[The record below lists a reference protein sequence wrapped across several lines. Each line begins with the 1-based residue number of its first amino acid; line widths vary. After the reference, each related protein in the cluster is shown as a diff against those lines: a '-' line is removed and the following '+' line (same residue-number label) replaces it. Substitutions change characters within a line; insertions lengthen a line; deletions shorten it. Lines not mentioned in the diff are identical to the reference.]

1 MLNIEI
7 KRATQVPGIYSCYLS
22 FSGYNENWIAVIRQ
36 FNTRKYDKDTRT
48 WEFPLYNLSDIV
60 SRYQNVPITIHWKKD
75 KSPDVVQVPELD
87 LKRPLFPHQQVA
99 VEYGLMHPKYLLL
112 DSMGCVAGDTVVEL
126 QYKLLDKSKY
136 AGLRK
141 RPIREFY
148 KLHKERPEIKF
159 KARCLKDDHF
169 GLNDVVDILY
179 SGEKEV
185 FELTTEDGKN
195 IKVTKDHKILTPNG
209 YVELQNLKV
218 GDTILTNGD
227 YKCIECGSTENICK
241 RNGKFKGYCRKCM
254 YKYRPVLRGKEH
266 KALYASEENPVF
278 SIHPDG
284 YVYISY
290 AGVNKHPNHRS
301 DGLGYHIYLM
311 TKKLGRP
318 LKRGECVHHIDGNK
332 LNNSIENLKLMTI
345 SEHSKEHSKTNVS
358 NFYKDFVKK
367 NGSKIIMVPHI
378 SKIKS
383 IEYFGIT
390 DTYDI
395 KMLSPYNNFIA
406 NKIVVH
412 NCGKTGSVIA
422 TAIAL
427 KKLGK
432 IKQCLI
438 ICCVSDLQYNWVN
451 EIKTVCDEDYW
462 VLGTRYRKNK
472 KNFDGTPKE
481 YAGSVSDRIE
491 DLKTHKEFFLIT
503 NKETLQ
509 KDEFVDILRGKTKFK
524 TDVTFLAI
532 DEVHKGCGNP
542 TNVTG
547 KNLQKLDNMEY
558 IIPMTGTP
566 LRNKPFDAW
575 APLHLIGKENAS
587 YSQFKAY
594 YSVYGQFND
603 VVEYKNLENLQMQ
616 LQDCSLRRVKEEVL
630 KFMPPKIFQNV
641 YVTMN
646 DRQQMIYDEAYSWA
660 LANIDLISDS
670 PNPLA
675 QLIRLRQATGYTG
688 ILSSTIHE
696 SAKLDR
702 IEEDVEEIIE
712 NNEKCLIFSNW
723 TDITDELYRR
733 LSAKY
738 KCLRITGKDVKDG
751 NEVEDIKHKFQTDP
765 EYKILIGTTSKMGTG
780 HTLTA
785 ASWVLFADEPWTM
798 ADKDQAVDRTH
809 RPGQNNTVNIRTYI
823 TKDTIDEQVNKIVE
837 NKGDMAKFIVD
848 GQVKQK
854 KGELVKF
861 LLNIEQ

>member
-1 MLNIEI
+1 MLEIEI

-36 FNTRKYDKDTRT
+36 FNTRKYDKETKT

-60 SRYQNVPITIHWKKD
+60 GRYQNVPITIHWKKD
-75 KSPDVVQVPELD
+75 KSPDIVEVPELN

-99 VEYGLMHPKYLLL
+99 VEYGLMHSKYLLL
-112 DSMGCVAGDTVVEL
+112 DSMG
-126 QYKLLDKSKY
+126 
-136 AGLRK
+136 
-141 RPIREFY
+141 I
-148 KLHKERPEIKF
+148 
-159 KARCLKDDHF
+159 
-169 GLNDVVDILY
+169 
-179 SGEKEV
+179 
-185 FELTTEDGKN
+185 
-195 IKVTKDHKILTPNG
+195 
-209 YVELQNLKV
+209 
-218 GDTILTNGD
+218 
-227 YKCIECGSTENICK
+227 
-241 RNGKFKGYCRKCM
+241 
-254 YKYRPVLRGKEH
+254 
-266 KALYASEENPVF
+266 
-278 SIHPDG
+278 
-284 YVYISY
+284 
-290 AGVNKHPNHRS
+290 
-301 DGLGYHIYLM
+301 
-311 TKKLGRP
+311 
-318 LKRGECVHHIDGNK
+318 
-332 LNNSIENLKLMTI
+332 
-345 SEHSKEHSKTNVS
+345 
-358 NFYKDFVKK
+358 
-367 NGSKIIMVPHI
+367 
-378 SKIKS
+378 
-383 IEYFGIT
+383 
-390 DTYDI
+390 
-395 KMLSPYNNFIA
+395 
-406 NKIVVH
+406 
-412 NCGKTGSVIA
+412 GKTTSVIA

-462 VLGTRYRKNK
+462 ILGTRYRKNK
-472 KNFDGTPKE
+472 KNLDGTPKE
-481 YAGSVSDRIE
+481 YPGSVNDRIE

-646 DRQQMIYDEAYSWA
+646 ERQQMIYDEAYSWA

-723 TDITDELYRR
+723 TDITDELYNR
-733 LSAKY
+733 LSVKH

-751 NEVEDIKHKFQTDP
+751 NEVEEIKYKFQNDP
-765 EYKILIGTTSKMGTG
+765 EYKILIGTTGKMGTG

>member
-36 FNTRKYDKDTRT
+36 FNTRKYDKDTKT

-60 SRYQNVPITIHWKKD
+60 NRYQNVPITIHWKKD
-75 KSPDVVQVPELD
+75 KSPDIVQVPELN

-112 DSMGCVAGDTVVEL
+112 DSMG
-126 QYKLLDKSKY
+126 
-136 AGLRK
+136 
-141 RPIREFY
+141 I
-148 KLHKERPEIKF
+148 
-159 KARCLKDDHF
+159 
-169 GLNDVVDILY
+169 
-179 SGEKEV
+179 
-185 FELTTEDGKN
+185 
-195 IKVTKDHKILTPNG
+195 
-209 YVELQNLKV
+209 
-218 GDTILTNGD
+218 
-227 YKCIECGSTENICK
+227 
-241 RNGKFKGYCRKCM
+241 
-254 YKYRPVLRGKEH
+254 
-266 KALYASEENPVF
+266 
-278 SIHPDG
+278 
-284 YVYISY
+284 
-290 AGVNKHPNHRS
+290 
-301 DGLGYHIYLM
+301 
-311 TKKLGRP
+311 
-318 LKRGECVHHIDGNK
+318 
-332 LNNSIENLKLMTI
+332 
-345 SEHSKEHSKTNVS
+345 
-358 NFYKDFVKK
+358 
-367 NGSKIIMVPHI
+367 
-378 SKIKS
+378 
-383 IEYFGIT
+383 
-390 DTYDI
+390 
-395 KMLSPYNNFIA
+395 
-406 NKIVVH
+406 
-412 NCGKTGSVIA
+412 GKTTSVIA

-451 EIKTVCDEDYW
+451 EIRTVCDEDYW

-472 KNFDGTPKE
+472 KNSDGTPKE

-509 KDEFVDILRGKTKFK
+509 KDEFVDILRGKAKFK

-547 KNLQKLDNMEY
+547 KNLQKLDNMKY

-630 KFMPPKIFQNV
+630 KYMPPKIFQNV

-646 DRQQMIYDEAYSWA
+646 ERQQMIYDEAYSWA

-723 TDITDELYRR
+723 TDITDELYNR
-733 LSAKY
+733 LSVKY

-751 NEVEDIKHKFQTDP
+751 NEVEDIKHKFQTDS
-765 EYKILIGTTSKMGTG
+765 EYKILIGTTGKMGTG

-809 RPGQNNTVNIRTYI
+809 RPGQNNTVNIRTYL

-848 GQVKQK
+848 GQVKQN

>member
-60 SRYQNVPITIHWKKD
+60 SRYQNVPITIHWEKD
-75 KSPDVVQVPELD
+75 KSPDIVQVPELN

-112 DSMGCVAGDTVVEL
+112 DSMG
-126 QYKLLDKSKY
+126 
-136 AGLRK
+136 
-141 RPIREFY
+141 I
-148 KLHKERPEIKF
+148 
-159 KARCLKDDHF
+159 
-169 GLNDVVDILY
+169 
-179 SGEKEV
+179 
-185 FELTTEDGKN
+185 
-195 IKVTKDHKILTPNG
+195 
-209 YVELQNLKV
+209 
-218 GDTILTNGD
+218 
-227 YKCIECGSTENICK
+227 
-241 RNGKFKGYCRKCM
+241 
-254 YKYRPVLRGKEH
+254 
-266 KALYASEENPVF
+266 
-278 SIHPDG
+278 
-284 YVYISY
+284 
-290 AGVNKHPNHRS
+290 
-301 DGLGYHIYLM
+301 
-311 TKKLGRP
+311 
-318 LKRGECVHHIDGNK
+318 
-332 LNNSIENLKLMTI
+332 
-345 SEHSKEHSKTNVS
+345 
-358 NFYKDFVKK
+358 
-367 NGSKIIMVPHI
+367 
-378 SKIKS
+378 
-383 IEYFGIT
+383 
-390 DTYDI
+390 
-395 KMLSPYNNFIA
+395 
-406 NKIVVH
+406 
-412 NCGKTGSVIA
+412 GKTTSVIA

-451 EIKTVCDEDYW
+451 EIRTVCDEDYW

-472 KNFDGTPKE
+472 KNSDGTPKE

-509 KDEFVDILRGKTKFK
+509 KDEFVDILRGKAKFK

-723 TDITDELYRR
+723 TDITDELYNR
-733 LSAKY
+733 LSVKY

-751 NEVEDIKHKFQTDP
+751 NEVENIKYKFQNDP
-765 EYKILIGTTSKMGTG
+765 EYKILIGTTGKMGTG

>member
-36 FNTRKYDKDTRT
+36 FNTRKYDKETKT

-60 SRYQNVPITIHWKKD
+60 GRYQNVPITIHWKKD
-75 KSPDVVQVPELD
+75 KSPDIVEVPELN

-112 DSMGCVAGDTVVEL
+112 DSMG
-126 QYKLLDKSKY
+126 
-136 AGLRK
+136 
-141 RPIREFY
+141 I
-148 KLHKERPEIKF
+148 
-159 KARCLKDDHF
+159 
-169 GLNDVVDILY
+169 
-179 SGEKEV
+179 
-185 FELTTEDGKN
+185 
-195 IKVTKDHKILTPNG
+195 
-209 YVELQNLKV
+209 
-218 GDTILTNGD
+218 
-227 YKCIECGSTENICK
+227 
-241 RNGKFKGYCRKCM
+241 
-254 YKYRPVLRGKEH
+254 
-266 KALYASEENPVF
+266 
-278 SIHPDG
+278 
-284 YVYISY
+284 
-290 AGVNKHPNHRS
+290 
-301 DGLGYHIYLM
+301 
-311 TKKLGRP
+311 
-318 LKRGECVHHIDGNK
+318 
-332 LNNSIENLKLMTI
+332 
-345 SEHSKEHSKTNVS
+345 
-358 NFYKDFVKK
+358 
-367 NGSKIIMVPHI
+367 
-378 SKIKS
+378 
-383 IEYFGIT
+383 
-390 DTYDI
+390 
-395 KMLSPYNNFIA
+395 
-406 NKIVVH
+406 
-412 NCGKTGSVIA
+412 GKTTSVIA

-462 VLGTRYRKNK
+462 ILGTRYRKNK
-472 KNFDGTPKE
+472 KNLDGTPKE
-481 YAGSVSDRIE
+481 YPGSVNDRIE

-646 DRQQMIYDEAYSWA
+646 ERQQMIYDEAYSWA

-723 TDITDELYRR
+723 TDITDELYNR
-733 LSAKY
+733 LSVKH

-751 NEVEDIKHKFQTDP
+751 NEVEEIKYKFQNDP
-765 EYKILIGTTSKMGTG
+765 EYKILIGTTGKMGTG

-837 NKGDMAKFIVD
+837 NKGEMAKFIVD

>member
-1 MLNIEI
+1 MLEIEI
-7 KRATQVPGIYSCYLS
+7 KRATQVPGIYSCYLK

-75 KSPDVVQVPELD
+75 KSPDIVQVPELN
-87 LKRPLFPHQQVA
+87 LKRPLFPHQQIA

-112 DSMGCVAGDTVVEL
+112 DSMG
-126 QYKLLDKSKY
+126 
-136 AGLRK
+136 
-141 RPIREFY
+141 I
-148 KLHKERPEIKF
+148 
-159 KARCLKDDHF
+159 
-169 GLNDVVDILY
+169 
-179 SGEKEV
+179 
-185 FELTTEDGKN
+185 
-195 IKVTKDHKILTPNG
+195 
-209 YVELQNLKV
+209 
-218 GDTILTNGD
+218 
-227 YKCIECGSTENICK
+227 
-241 RNGKFKGYCRKCM
+241 
-254 YKYRPVLRGKEH
+254 
-266 KALYASEENPVF
+266 
-278 SIHPDG
+278 
-284 YVYISY
+284 
-290 AGVNKHPNHRS
+290 
-301 DGLGYHIYLM
+301 
-311 TKKLGRP
+311 
-318 LKRGECVHHIDGNK
+318 
-332 LNNSIENLKLMTI
+332 
-345 SEHSKEHSKTNVS
+345 
-358 NFYKDFVKK
+358 
-367 NGSKIIMVPHI
+367 
-378 SKIKS
+378 
-383 IEYFGIT
+383 
-390 DTYDI
+390 
-395 KMLSPYNNFIA
+395 
-406 NKIVVH
+406 
-412 NCGKTGSVIA
+412 GKTTSVIA
-422 TAIAL
+422 TALSL

-462 VLGTRYRKNK
+462 VLGTRYREKK
-472 KNFDGTPKE
+472 KNSDGTPKE

-509 KDEFVDILRGKTKFK
+509 KDEFVDILRGKSKFK

-532 DEVHKGCGNP
+532 DECHKCANP
-542 TNVTG
+542 TSISG

-575 APLHLIGKENAS
+575 APLHLIGKEHAN

-594 YSVYGQFND
+594 YSIYGQFND

-646 DRQQMIYDEAYSWA
+646 ERQQMIYDEAYSWA

-723 TDITDELYRR
+723 TDITDELYDR
-733 LSAKY
+733 LSTKY

-751 NEVEDIKHKFQTDP
+751 NEVENIKYKFQNDP
-765 EYKILIGTTSKMGTG
+765 EYKILIGTTGKMGTG

-861 LLNIEQ
+861 LLNLE

>member
-60 SRYQNVPITIHWKKD
+60 SRYQNVPITIHWEKD
-75 KSPDVVQVPELD
+75 KSPDIVQVPELN

-112 DSMGCVAGDTVVEL
+112 DSMG
-126 QYKLLDKSKY
+126 
-136 AGLRK
+136 
-141 RPIREFY
+141 I
-148 KLHKERPEIKF
+148 
-159 KARCLKDDHF
+159 
-169 GLNDVVDILY
+169 
-179 SGEKEV
+179 
-185 FELTTEDGKN
+185 
-195 IKVTKDHKILTPNG
+195 
-209 YVELQNLKV
+209 
-218 GDTILTNGD
+218 
-227 YKCIECGSTENICK
+227 
-241 RNGKFKGYCRKCM
+241 
-254 YKYRPVLRGKEH
+254 
-266 KALYASEENPVF
+266 
-278 SIHPDG
+278 
-284 YVYISY
+284 
-290 AGVNKHPNHRS
+290 
-301 DGLGYHIYLM
+301 
-311 TKKLGRP
+311 
-318 LKRGECVHHIDGNK
+318 
-332 LNNSIENLKLMTI
+332 
-345 SEHSKEHSKTNVS
+345 
-358 NFYKDFVKK
+358 
-367 NGSKIIMVPHI
+367 
-378 SKIKS
+378 
-383 IEYFGIT
+383 
-390 DTYDI
+390 
-395 KMLSPYNNFIA
+395 
-406 NKIVVH
+406 
-412 NCGKTGSVIA
+412 GKTTSVIA

-451 EIKTVCDEDYW
+451 EIRTVCDEDYW

-472 KNFDGTPKE
+472 KNSDGTPKE

-509 KDEFVDILRGKTKFK
+509 KDEFVDILRGKAKFK

-587 YSQFKAY
+587 YSKFKAY

-723 TDITDELYRR
+723 TDITDELYNR
-733 LSAKY
+733 LSVKY

-751 NEVEDIKHKFQTDP
+751 NEVENIKYKFQNDP
-765 EYKILIGTTSKMGTG
+765 EYKILIGTTGKMGTG